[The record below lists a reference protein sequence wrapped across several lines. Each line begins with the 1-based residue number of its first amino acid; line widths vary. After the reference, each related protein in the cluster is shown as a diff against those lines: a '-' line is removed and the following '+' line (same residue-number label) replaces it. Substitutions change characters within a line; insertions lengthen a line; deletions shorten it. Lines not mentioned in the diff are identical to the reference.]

1 MTVVRLDEDDLDD
14 EDRAILAE
22 VSKKGYYHGRP
33 KNQAGPLPAKIEAP
47 APQKLEVGGSAGSRA
62 AFDDFQRK
70 WDRFDDDDYLKKLER
85 ETLKAS
91 AKASSALPSPQRQPL
106 PALAAEFKVLLVGDT
121 GVGKS
126 ALVKSHLTGEFERSS
141 NQTPFMKHLAGEEIQ
156 PLRFHTN
163 CGDVGLNIWVVG
175 RKDMELMD
183 QREQLYMQGHAAI
196 VMFDVTSRQSFRSVP
211 NWQRELRQ
219 VLGTIPT
226 VLLGNKVDA
235 TQRQVTCK
243 QIQSHMT
250 SNKSRKQHLQ
260 YYDFS
265 VRDKHNFE
273 RPFLW
278 LLRMLTNQPK
288 MEFVAPFAKEP
299 RRPMAP
305 DAAAT
310 AARQLHERQLQKA
323 LSRAVE
329 SEAPL

>member
-33 KNQAGPLPAKIEAP
+33 KNQAGQLPQKIEAAP
-47 APQKLEVGGSAGSRA
+47 PQKLEVGGSAGSRA

-70 WDRFDDDDYLKKLER
+70 WDCFDDDGYLEKLEQ

-91 AKASSALPSPQRQPL
+91 AKATPSLPSIAMQPQRPL
-106 PALAAEFKVLLVGDT
+106 PVLAAEFKVLLVGDG

-126 ALVKSHLTGEFERSS
+126 ALVKSHLTGEFERNW
-141 NQTPFMKHLAGEEIQ
+141 NQTVGEEIQ
-156 PLRFHTN
+156 PLRFRTN
-163 CGDVGLNIWVVG
+163 CGEVALNIWVVG
-175 RKDMELMD
+175 RKGVESMD
-183 QREQLYMQGHAAI
+183 QREQLYLQGHAAI

-235 TQRQVTCK
+235 AQRQVTRK
-243 QIQSHMT
+243 QIQSHM
-250 SNKSRKQHLQ
+250 RQHLQ

-288 MEFVAPFAKEP
+288 MEFVGPFAKEP
-299 RRPMAP
+299 RQPLAP

-323 LSRAVE
+323 ASKVVE